1 MVGADT
7 VVDFMEA
14 VGTAGGWVDSL
25 IEGGMAMVGLAII
38 GMATAGIITVG
49 MDTGMAVSLS
59 PWAAGRTGA
68 IPTIIRRIIPTGTIR
83 TAILHTDIIPT
94 TAPDP
99 EWSTLRSTTT
109 FITTPFIR
117 MSLRLTTT
125 GNRRG

>member
-14 VGTAGGWVDSL
+14 VFTERACAPEVFTVLVAGTAGGWVDSL

-83 TAILHTDIIPT
+83 
-94 TAPDP
+94 
-99 EWSTLRSTTT
+99 
-109 FITTPFIR
+109 
-117 MSLRLTTT
+117 
-125 GNRRG
+125 